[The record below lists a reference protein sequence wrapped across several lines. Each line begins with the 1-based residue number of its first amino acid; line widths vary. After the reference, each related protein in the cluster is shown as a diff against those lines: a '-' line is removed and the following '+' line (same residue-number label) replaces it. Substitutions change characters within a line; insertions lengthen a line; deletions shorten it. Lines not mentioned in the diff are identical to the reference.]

1 MPKTIKLELNYN
13 ELNLLHG
20 GLGHYYDYLE
30 KQKKKEKIE
39 RRRELEKVQRDI
51 EKLVNVVQDARSIAG

>member
-1 MPKTIKLELNYN
+1 MQFNYN

-30 KQKKKEKIE
+30 KMKKKEGAP
-39 RRRELEKVQRDI
+39 RRRELEAVQREI
-51 EKLVNVVQDARSIAG
+51 EKLVSVIATARNNAG

>member
-1 MPKTIKLELNYN
+1 MKNVKMQFNYN

-30 KQKKKEKIE
+30 KMKKKERAP
-39 RRRELEKVQRDI
+39 RRRELEAIQRDI
-51 EKLVNVVQDARSIAG
+51 EILVSVIVTARNNAV

>member
-1 MPKTIKLELNYN
+1 MKNVKMQFNYN

-30 KQKKKEKIE
+30 KQKKKESVT
-39 RRRELEKVQRDI
+39 RRRELEAVQREI
-51 EKLVNVVQDARSIAG
+51 EKLVSVIVTARNNAG

>member
-1 MPKTIKLELNYN
+1 MKNVKMQFNYN

-30 KQKKKEKIE
+30 KMKKKESVP
-39 RRRELEKVQRDI
+39 RRRELEAVQREI
-51 EKLVNVVQDARSIAG
+51 EKLVDVIVTARNNAG

>member
-1 MPKTIKLELNYN
+1 MKYVKLQFNNN

-30 KQKKKEKIE
+30 KMKKKESAP
-39 RRRELEKVQRDI
+39 RRRELEAIQREI
-51 EKLVNVVQDARSIAG
+51 EKLVNVIVMARSNAG

>member
-1 MPKTIKLELNYN
+1 MKYVKLQFNYN

-30 KQKKKEKIE
+30 KMKKKESAP
-39 RRRELEKVQRDI
+39 RRRELEAIQRDI
-51 EKLVNVVQDARSIAG
+51 EKLVSVIVMARSNSV

>member
-1 MPKTIKLELNYN
+1 MANVKLEFNYD

-30 KQKKKEKIE
+30 N
-39 RRRELEKVQRDI
+39 LF
-51 EKLVNVVQDARSIAG
+51 KLLRMQDTLQVNKNAPGD

>member
-1 MPKTIKLELNYN
+1 MKYVKLQFNYN

-30 KQKKKEKIE
+30 KMKKKESAP
-39 RRRELEKVQRDI
+39 RRRELEAVQREI
-51 EKLVNVVQDARSIAG
+51 EKLVSVIVMARSNAG

>member
-1 MPKTIKLELNYN
+1 MKNVKMQFNYN

-30 KQKKKEKIE
+30 KMKKKESAP
-39 RRRELEKVQRDI
+39 RRRELEAIQRDI
-51 EKLVNVVQDARSIAG
+51 EKLVSVIVMARSNAG

>member
-1 MPKTIKLELNYN
+1 MKNVKIQLNYN

-30 KQKKKEKIE
+30 KQKKKESVT
-39 RRRELEKVQRDI
+39 RRRELEAVQREI
-51 EKLVNVVQDARSIAG
+51 EKLVSVIVTARNNAV

>member
-1 MPKTIKLELNYN
+1 MKNVKIQLNYN

-30 KQKKKEKIE
+30 KQKKKESVT
-39 RRRELEKVQRDI
+39 RRRELEAVQREI
-51 EKLVNVVQDARSIAG
+51 EKLVSVIETARSNAV